1 MNDVALFYTM
11 VSIIVGYVG
20 LIFWKFGILKS
31 ISQSYYEL
39 PKIWKPIF
47 TLAMW
52 GFAFP
57 AMLIG
62 TPLTGLL
69 FFASAG
75 IMFVGAAA
83 AFNDKEITRPVH
95 FIGAGTGVIL
105 SQLAIGLIF
114 GFWQINLIFGISS
127 ILLILFNKKINGTY
141 LLWIEI
147 LAIISICILY
157 GIIIF

>member
-11 VSIIVGYVG
+11 VGIFFGYLGFIVARY
-20 LIFWKFGILKS
+20 GILRS

-39 PKIWKPIF
+39 PKNLKPIF

-69 FFASAG
+69 FFAAAG

-95 FIGAGTGVIL
+95 FIGAGAGVL
-105 SQLAIGLIF
+105 FSQLAIGLVF
-114 GFWQINLIFGISS
+114 GLWQINLVFVVASL
-127 ILLILFNKKINGTY
+127 LLIIFNKKIKETD
-141 LLWIEI
+141 LFWIEI
-147 LAIISICILY
+147 LAFISICILY
-157 GIIIF
+157 GIILL